1 MKTQK
6 INILVFAAH
15 PDDAELGTTGTLL
28 KAHDQ
33 GHTTGVVDLT
43 QGELGSRGNAALR
56 AQEAANASKLLKLT
70 VRENLEM
77 ADGFFEINEN
87 NTRVIITCLRKYQ
100 PDVVLCNAP
109 SDRHPDHG
117 RASALV
123 REACFYSGLAK
134 IETKHNNA
142 VQQAWRPKA
151 VYQYIQDYYLHPDF
165 VIDISNYWEQKIEVL
180 KCYSS
185 QFYDPHSNE
194 PITPISGKDFFDFQ
208 KGRSINMG
216 RPAGFE
222 KAEGYIS
229 TRPMGVEDITMLL

>member
-28 KAHDQ
+28 KAIDQ
-33 GHTTGVVDLT
+33 GHTTGIIDLT
-43 QGELGSRGNAALR
+43 QGELGSRGNATLR
-56 AQEAANASKLLKLT
+56 MQEADNASKLLKLT
-70 VRENLEM
+70 VRENLKM

-87 NTRVIITCLRKYQ
+87 NTRAVITCLRKYQ

-134 IETKHNNA
+134 IETMHNNEA
-142 VQQAWRPKA
+142 QQAWRPKA

-185 QFYDPHSNE
+185 QFYDPHSKE

-229 TRPMGVEDITMLL
+229 TRPMGVEDITTLL